1 MYLMR
6 ISLIFVVKLEENML
20 FFKPNLTS
28 SEYACF
34 ERHIYIFKHLLIII
48 KLTFRMNIFI
58 VLQNIN

>member
-1 MYLMR
+1 MR
-6 ISLIFVVKLEENML
+6 IFLIFVVKLEENML

-34 ERHIYIFKHLLIII
+34 DERHIYIFKYLLIII
-48 KLTFRMNIFI
+48 KLTFGMNIFT